1 MENGAIHDSR
11 ITASSSLDN
20 KHTALQARLHLTA
33 DSRTGGGWSALKDDF
48 YQWLQIELG
57 GYTTVTRVATQG
69 GNGRNEWVTHYRLK
83 YSRAGNIFKYYK
95 LRENS
100 SAMVSIHKAQSCS
113 LDLWRFV
120 GFVVNRKCN
129 LWQSHR
135 RKHYAPINVNPV
147 RGGGGGVRARG
158 GDLTN
163 FKIFWSN
170 SPGWETKGQSKV
182 SKKPPPQGKKSKQTI
197 P

>member
-69 GNGRNEWVTHYRLK
+69 GNGRNEWVTQYRLL
-83 YSRAGNIFKYYK
+83 YSSTGNIFMYYK

-100 SAMVSIHKAQSCS
+100 SAMVSTKSS
-113 LDLWRFV
+113 VVFVRFV
-120 GFVVNRKCN
+120 AICGFCCELLIAILDKTTEKTLHSPQEYVNLKRETT
-129 LWQSHR
+129 LT
-135 RKHYAPINVNPV
+135 PEE
-147 RGGGGGVRARG
+147 GV
-158 GDLTN
+158 
-163 FKIFWSN
+163 
-170 SPGWETKGQSKV
+170 
-182 SKKPPPQGKKSKQTI
+182 
-197 P
+197 

>member
-1 MENGAIHDSR
+1 MRERLDLAYLGFLQKGTKPCLISEGIKLFCVSASKTNLGCTTPLGMENGAIHDSR

-69 GNGRNEWVTHYRLK
+69 GNGRNEWVTKYRLL
-83 YSRAGNIFKYYK
+83 YSSAGNIFMYYK

-120 GFVVNRKCN
+120 GFVVNRNCN
-129 LWQSHR
+129 L
-135 RKHYAPINVNPV
+135 
-147 RGGGGGVRARG
+147 
-158 GDLTN
+158 
-163 FKIFWSN
+163 
-170 SPGWETKGQSKV
+170 
-182 SKKPPPQGKKSKQTI
+182 
-197 P
+197 

>member
-83 YSRAGNIFKYYK
+83 YSRAGNIFMYYK

-147 RGGGGGVRARG
+147 RGGECGQGVG
-158 GDLTN
+158 IWQILN
-163 FKIFWSN
+163 FLIKFPRVGNERSIKSVKKAPTPGEKI
-170 SPGWETKGQSKV
+170 
-182 SKKPPPQGKKSKQTI
+182 
-197 P
+197 

>member
-1 MENGAIHDSR
+1 MENGAIHDSG

-20 KHTALQARLHLTA
+20 KHTATQARLHLTA

-69 GNGRNEWVTHYRLK
+69 GNGRNEWVTQYRLK
-83 YSRAGNIFKYYK
+83 YRGAGNIFMYYK

-120 GFVVNRKCN
+120 AFVVNRNCN
-129 LWQSHR
+129 LCQSHW
-135 RKHYAPINVNPV
+135 RKHYIVY
-147 RGGGGGVRARG
+147 RCMWMLKRQTTLTLEMGV
-158 GDLTN
+158 
-163 FKIFWSN
+163 
-170 SPGWETKGQSKV
+170 
-182 SKKPPPQGKKSKQTI
+182 
-197 P
+197 

>member
-69 GNGRNEWVTHYRLK
+69 GNGRNEWVTKYRLL
-83 YSRAGNIFKYYK
+83 YSSTGNIFMYYK

-120 GFVVNRKCN
+120 AFVVNRNCN
-129 LWQSHR
+129 LCQSH
-135 RKHYAPINVNPV
+135 
-147 RGGGGGVRARG
+147 
-158 GDLTN
+158 
-163 FKIFWSN
+163 
-170 SPGWETKGQSKV
+170 
-182 SKKPPPQGKKSKQTI
+182 
-197 P
+197 

>member
-20 KHTALQARLHLTA
+20 KHTALQARLHLRA

-83 YSRAGNIFKYYK
+83 YSRAGNIFMYYK

-120 GFVVNRKCN
+120 AFVVNRNCN
-129 LWQSHR
+129 LCQSHW
-135 RKHYAPINVNPV
+135 RKHYIVY
-147 RGGGGGVRARG
+147 RCMCMLKRQTTLTLEIGV
-158 GDLTN
+158 
-163 FKIFWSN
+163 
-170 SPGWETKGQSKV
+170 
-182 SKKPPPQGKKSKQTI
+182 
-197 P
+197 